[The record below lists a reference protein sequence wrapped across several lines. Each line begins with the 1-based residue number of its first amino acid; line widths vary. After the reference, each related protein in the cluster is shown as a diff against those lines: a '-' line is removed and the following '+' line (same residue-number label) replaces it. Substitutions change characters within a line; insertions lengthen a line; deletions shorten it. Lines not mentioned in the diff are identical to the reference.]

1 MIDYKFIAE
10 LEGSR
15 RVGYVP
21 DAENS
26 NSGVTIACGFDIGCR
41 SLIDL
46 KLLFNDDIVAKL
58 APYCGYTGRDAVE
71 FLSENPLEIT
81 KGDEI
86 KINMT
91 VHKFMS
97 RNLAKAWFYADA
109 YDNFH
114 DLSDECQT
122 VVASVAFQ
130 YGRLEVATP
139 NFWRQVT
146 TGDWGAALENLRNF
160 GDRYPT
166 RRNKEAD
173 LLQGSPEIQLLEGD
187 E

>member
-1 MIDYKFIAE
+1 MKKA
-10 LEGSR
+10 
-15 RVGYVP
+15 
-21 DAENS
+21 
-26 NSGVTIACGFDIGCR
+26 TIGIITLIVLMSI
-41 SLIDL
+41 SLV
-46 KLLFNDDIVAKL
+46 VAF
-58 APYCGYTGRDAVE
+58 PGG
-71 FLSENPLEIT
+71 
-81 KGDEI
+81 
-86 KINMT
+86 
-91 VHKFMS
+91 
-97 RNLAKAWFYADA
+97 KAL
-109 YDNFH
+109 FH

-146 TGDWGAALENLRNF
+146 TGYWLAALENLRDF

-187 E
+187 V